1 MFPLNCDAKVM
12 RSFEICNIFV
22 KILSE
27 KYMKK
32 VLGMGNAIVDVLTFI
47 ENDSLLQELNTP
59 KGSMQLIENETLSEI
74 TDRVNDL
81 ESYMVTGGSASN
93 TISGIAKLGIRAGF
107 VGKIGDDAVGEFF
120 KSDSIANGV
129 RTHLMSSDLLSGQ
142 CIVLVSPDG
151 ERTMCTYLGAACELF
166 AEDLKAD
173 MFGGY
178 DYFHI
183 EGYLVFNKDLIRRAL
198 KLAKEAGCK
207 VSIDL
212 ASFNVVEAMRDF
224 LHEIVAEYVD
234 IVFANEEEAHAY
246 TGLSA
251 EDALHEIAKHAD
263 IAVVKVGKNGSLI
276 KAFGAEYKV
285 DAIQA
290 DCIDTTG
297 AGDLYA
303 SGFLYGMSQGLSFDK
318 CGKIGSILAGNVVE
332 VVGAKMDDERW
343 AKIQDAIKTVV
354 A

>member
-1 MFPLNCDAKVM
+1 M
-12 RSFEICNIFV
+12 RYFEICNIFV
-22 KILSE
+22 KIFIK

-47 ENDSLLQELNTP
+47 EDDSLLQELNLP
-59 KGSMQLIENETLSEI
+59 KGSMQLIENETLENL
-74 TDRVNDL
+74 TDSLVEL

-93 TISGIAKLGIRAGF
+93 TISGIAKLNVRAGF
-107 VGKIGDDAVGEFF
+107 VGKVGDDAVGEFF
-120 KSDSIANGV
+120 KTDSIANGV
-129 RTHLMSSDLLSGQ
+129 RAHLSTSELLSGQ
-142 CIVLVSPDG
+142 CLVLVSPDG
-151 ERTMCTYLGAACELF
+151 ERTMCTYLGAACQLF
-166 AEDLKAD
+166 AEELNIH

-183 EGYLVFNKDLIRRAL
+183 EGYLVQNHDLIRKAC

-212 ASFNVVEAMRDF
+212 ASYNVVEANKDF
-224 LHEIVAEYVD
+224 LYEIVSDFVD

-246 TGLSA
+246 TGLEA
-251 EDALHEIAKHAD
+251 EAALHEIAKHCD
-263 IAVVKVGKNGSLI
+263 IAVVKIGKKGSLI
-276 KAFGAEYKV
+276 KAYGTEYRA

-290 DCIDTTG
+290 NCIDTTG

-303 SGFLYGMSQGLSFDK
+303 SGFLYGMCEGLSFDK
-318 CGKIGSILAGNVVE
+318 CGQIGSILAGNIVE
-332 VVGAKMDDERW
+332 VVGAKMDEDRW
-343 AKIQDAIKTVV
+343 ATIKTEIEKIK